1 MLSCDQIAD
10 LASALCATAE
20 TLGQTLS
27 SNAAQLMAEDLAEFS
42 MEAIGSALW
51 SCRREVTGKL
61 TLAAVLQRI
70 HAEDGR
76 PGRDEAWSI
85 ALQADDERDTVV
97 MTGEILAALQVAR
110 PLLAVRD
117 KVGGRMAFISAY
129 DRLVT
134 EARRDAVPAKW
145 EVSIGFDPQLRIRA
159 IEQARDLKRLPAP
172 EADRYLL
179 QLTQESPTGNGAAIA
194 GLLTGAVG
202 APDANTREKLRAIKD
217 ELQERR
223 RRKEIQIRWDRRK
236 KLRACRQQKA
246 DVAALV
252 AAMQKSREGEI
263 NG

>member
-51 SCRREVTGKL
+51 SCRRELTGKL

-85 ALQADDERDTVV
+85 ALQAGDERDTVV
-97 MTGEILAALQVAR
+97 LTGEILAALQVAR
-110 PLLAVRD
+110 PLLDARD
-117 KVGGRMAFISAY
+117 KVGARMAFLNAY

-134 EARRDAVPAKW
+134 EARRDARPAKW
-145 EVSIGFDPQLRIRA
+145 EVSIGFDPQLRVRA

-172 EADRYLL
+172 EADRLLL
-179 QLTQESPTGNGAAIA
+179 QHTQEVPTGNGQAIA

-202 APDANTREKLRAIKD
+202 APDPEVRQKLRAIKD

-223 RRKEIQIRWDRRK
+223 RRKEIQRRWDSRRERRAFK
-236 KLRACRQQKA
+236 KRQA
-246 DVAALV
+246 DVSEAL
-252 AAMQKSREGEI
+252 AQLKRDLEKA
-263 NG
+263 ND